1 MNKKEF
7 FAALRRALAPLP
19 EQERDNVLQYY
30 EDYFLDAEG
39 ESEESV
45 IRGLGDPQ
53 KIAEDILRDYR
64 ELQPRAADQPP
75 QRRWK
80 GVSPW
85 LLLLLIPLCLLI
97 GVPVFGGI
105 LAAGGGL
112 LAALCALLLAAALV
126 IFFLPAALVL
136 CGLALCVFACFVWSV
151 PASAV
156 LTLGLGLVL
165 LALGGLVALLFIKM
179 LRVFVPPVFRCIVGF
194 FGWICRKV
202 RGLFK

>member
-1 MNKKEF
+1 MMNKSEKQG
-7 FAALRRALAPLP
+7 ALW
-19 EQERDNVLQYY
+19 
-30 EDYFLDAEG
+30 
-39 ESEESV
+39 
-45 IRGLGDPQ
+45 
-53 KIAEDILRDYR
+53 LRDP
-64 ELQPRAADQPP
+64 LRAAMTAHVTGAP
-75 QRRWK
+75 
-80 GVSPW
+80 
-85 LLLLLIPLCLLI
+85 
-97 GVPVFGGI
+97 
-105 LAAGGGL
+105 
-112 LAALCALLLAAALV
+112 LCALGAVLCAAFYA
-126 IFFLPAALVL
+126 AALVL